1 MPPKPQPELAES
13 QASCAGTLK
22 SAPRPLA
29 AARIFERKWAGLNLE
44 PSGSVKAARCGT
56 HVTELPSELSAEDF
70 EEIVEVFRI
79 LKRWRD
85 EAGRGGR

>member
-1 MPPKPQPELAES
+1 VPPKPQPELAEG
-13 QASCAGTLK
+13 QARCAGTLH
-22 SAPRPLA
+22 SAPPPLA
-29 AARIFERKWAGLNLE
+29 DARVFERKSAGLTVE
-44 PSGSVKAARCGT
+44 PSGPVQAARCGT
-56 HVTELPSELSAEDF
+56 HVTELLSELSAEDF